1 MYVVARFRCTLCISF
16 ITIDFWYL
24 CYKEAKKLSADLW
37 WPVADVCKMFLLL
50 KKTTTLSCYSFCK
63 LWSSLATSCVC
74 CSKIQLNL
82 QNVSKDV
89 QKVVS
94 LKVKTNDFSFSFSD
108 TWTNDYLVSTLQL
121 INEKQNWSKWVDSV
135 RAPVILNISF
145 DQCVMLLYKT
155 IPKTL

>member
-1 MYVVARFRCTLCISF
+1 MVTCT
-16 ITIDFWYL
+16 
-24 CYKEAKKLSADLW
+24 
-37 WPVADVCKMFLLL
+37 DVCKMFVLL
-50 KKTTTLSCYSFCK
+50 KKTTTISCYSFCK

-94 LKVKTNDFSFSFSD
+94 LKVKTSDFSFSFSD

-135 RAPVILNISF
+135 RAIYDTRYPIYDCCGWRSCPKHSLWRALKNHTLWVWSSLP
-145 DQCVMLLYKT
+145 LLQAT
-155 IPKTL
+155 IGNQPTS